1 MPHRIATVIHICQV
15 LIAHALAIVI
25 TLTDVSDWLKI
36 VSLLLAIGYTA
47 WRWITDVKN
56 LKKKK

>member
-1 MPHRIATVIHICQV
+1 MPHRVIAAIHICQV

-47 WRWITDVKN
+47 WRWRTDVKN
-56 LKKKK
+56 IKKK